1 MQGQEYMSTCGYL
14 PGPLAVYFVENH
26 DKQMDCADTNG
37 CAALTYKNGNLYKA
51 SCIWQISNMNRLL
64 CT

>member
-1 MQGQEYMSTCGYL
+1 MSTCGYL

-26 DKQMDCADTNG
+26 DKQMDCADPSS

-51 SCIWQISNMNRLL
+51 SCIWHVTL
-64 CT
+64 